1 MAIAIPLPIAK
12 GGTGQAA
19 AGEGSFSAGVDSFA
33 DSEYSLSVGYGNE
46 TNAQNSAAIG
56 QQNTTNSPVSFC
68 FGSANQTTGID
79 GGLAIGVGNTA
90 GTSSHSI
97 GISNTTQNYSSAFGL
112 YNILSGNDL
121 IAAGSYNST
130 NNSKFSSSFGYGNN
144 ISNSINCNAFGYGNV
159 TTNPAA
165 FGYNNTSI
173 GVGNSASGVNSLS
186 VGVGNGASG
195 TSVYSVGEAN
205 NSSGQYCTAL
215 GYSNSASVQFCTS
228 VGTNNGASGS
238 GSGAFGNLNSA
249 QGVNASAFG
258 DRNESDGN
266 YTSAFGFRNK
276 ASAFKSSAFGYGC
289 YGNGMGSTAF
299 GYLNTADGAYYS
311 SAFGYGNIASGQ
323 NSGAFGY
330 NVKTTRNNTTEFGF
344 WSDSSTRGG
353 SIRTDSSG
361 MAALTTASGGTPLA
375 DGGITAGA
383 EVAGTLPRGSV
394 AFRTSGDNVYIDY
407 NNAGVV
413 KTNGITIVR
422 GQASRIT
429 TGTVPSAGAFT
440 QGVYQSVQNAA
451 TLDSATAAGIELG
464 TGDFSL
470 KNISGTTRVFNVSAG
485 LEILHAGGTLLYG
498 IKLAKNGTPID
509 QSEMQENVSNNN
521 PGYLS
526 TEWMVSL
533 ADGDEVSPYMACVN
547 GTAAITLNRA
557 RIIVTSI
564 D

>member
-19 AGEGSFSAGVDSFA
+19 AGIDAFSAGVGVVASGNQSSA
-33 DSEYSLSVGYGNE
+33 VGY
-46 TNAQNSAAIG
+46 NS
-56 QQNTTNSPVSFC
+56 
-68 FGSANQTTGID
+68 
-79 GGLAIGVGNTA
+79 LASEES
-90 GTSSHSI
+90 TSS
-97 GISNTTQNYSSAFGL
+97 FGVF
-112 YNILSGNDL
+112 
-121 IAAGSYNST
+121 
-130 NNSKFSSSFGYGNN
+130 NNSYGNNCSSFGY
-144 ISNSINCNAFGYGNV
+144 A
-159 TTNPAA
+159 
-165 FGYNNTSI
+165 
-173 GVGNSASGVNSLS
+173 
-186 VGVGNGASG
+186 
-195 TSVYSVGEAN
+195 
-205 NSSGQYCTAL
+205 NSS
-215 GYSNSASVQFCTS
+215 
-228 VGTNNGASGS
+228 SGS
-238 GSGAFGNLNSA
+238 N
-249 QGVNASAFG
+249 
-258 DRNESDGN
+258 
-266 YTSAFGFRNK
+266 
-276 ASAFKSSAFGYGC
+276 SSAFGYFVRT
-289 YGNGMGSTAF
+289 TANNTAEF
-299 GYLNTADGAYYS
+299 GYWS
-311 SAFGYGNIASGQ
+311 SPS
-323 NSGAFGY
+323 
-330 NVKTTRNNTTEFGF
+330 V
-344 WSDSSTRGG
+344 RGG

-375 DGGITAGA
+375 DGGTTAGA
-383 EVAGTLPRGSV
+383 EVAGTLPRGSI
-394 AFRTSGDNVYIDY
+394 AFRKSGDNVFLDY

-413 KTNGITIVR
+413 KSHGINIVY

-485 LEILHAGGTLLYG
+485 LEIVHSGGTLLYG

-557 RIIVTSI
+557 RIIATSV